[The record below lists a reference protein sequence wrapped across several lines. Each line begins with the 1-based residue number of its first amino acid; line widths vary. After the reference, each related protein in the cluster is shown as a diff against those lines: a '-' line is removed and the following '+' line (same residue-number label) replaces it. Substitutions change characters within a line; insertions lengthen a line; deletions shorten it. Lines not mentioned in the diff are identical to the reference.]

1 MLIICK
7 IGLDHLLWLV
17 SRFVFMFAHQWR
29 PQGQWGYLEI
39 LVQHEPEAREG
50 IDFLGKLSYRV
61 NLLGTTQD

>member
-1 MLIICK
+1 M
-7 IGLDHLLWLV
+7 
-17 SRFVFMFAHQWR
+17 
-29 PQGQWGYLEI
+29 GYLEI